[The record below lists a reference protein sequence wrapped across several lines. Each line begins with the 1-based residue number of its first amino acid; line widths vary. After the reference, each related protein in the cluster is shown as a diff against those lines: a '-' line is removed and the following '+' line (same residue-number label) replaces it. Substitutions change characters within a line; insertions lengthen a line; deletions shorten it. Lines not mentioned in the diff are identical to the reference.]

1 MGLVSALKKSV
12 VVHMLIA
19 YIFLASGIICN
30 IFQAAGYLLIRPYS
44 LTAYRKLAAF
54 FTNMHWSQLVFL
66 NEWWAGSEV
75 TVYSSDEQWQEHF
88 GKETAVIVMNHH
100 YEVDFLHGWTL
111 CERLQVLG
119 TSRALIKES
128 VKYLPVV
135 GWSMFFIEFLFL
147 KRDYEEDKRTI
158 VKQLKELRNY
168 PDYFWLLLFCEGTRF
183 TAEKH
188 QKSMEVARNKGVPE
202 LKHHL
207 LPRTR
212 GFLLCAQGIREYIPA
227 FYDVEIHF
235 PNGSPE
241 PTLMGL
247 LKGEAQH
254 AHIYV
259 RRIPTEE
266 VPEEESACAEYCH
279 ELYRIKDKN
288 FEYFEQNGVFPDKV
302 REIPRRP
309 YTLLIFTF
317 WSVLL
322 VVPLMKYLV
331 GLVLS
336 GSTFMIAGVV
346 LGGVLVSLLLQKMME
361 VTQISKGSS
370 YGHTKDNDKK
380 KE

>member
-66 NEWWAGSEV
+66 NEWWAGS
-75 TVYSSDEQWQEHF
+75 TINMYGTDADIGRI
-88 GKETAVIVMNHH
+88 GKENAVLLMNHK
-100 YEVDFLHGWTL
+100 YETDMISGWTV
-111 CERLQVLG
+111 CERFGCLG

>member
-1 MGLVSALKKSV
+1 MGLVSALKQFV
-12 VVHMLIA
+12 VVHILIA
-19 YIFLASGIICN
+19 YVFIVSGIICN
-30 IFQAAGYLLIRPYS
+30 IFQAAGYLLLRPIS

-66 NEWWAGSEV
+66 NEWWAGS
-75 TVYSSDEQWQEHF
+75 TINMYGTDADIGRI
-88 GKETAVIVMNHH
+88 GKENAVLLMNHK
-100 YEVDFLHGWTL
+100 YETDMISGWTV
-111 CERLQVLG
+111 CERFGCLG

-135 GWSMFFIEFLFL
+135 GWTMFFIEFLFL

-158 VKQLKELRNY
+158 VKQLKELQNY
-168 PDYFWLLLFCEGTRF
+168 PDNFWLLLFCEGTRF

-188 QKSMEVARNKGVPE
+188 EKSMEVARKKGVPE

-235 PNGSPE
+235 PNGSAE

-266 VPEEESACAEYCH
+266 VPEDEDACAEYCH
-279 ELYRIKDKN
+279 ELYRIKDRN
-288 FEYFEQNGVFPDKV
+288 FEYFEQNGRFPDKV

-309 YTLLIFTF
+309 YTLIIIIF

-322 VVPLMKYLV
+322 VVPLIKYLV
-331 GLVLS
+331 GVVMS
-336 GSTFMIAGVV
+336 GSTLMIAGVIM
-346 LGGVLVSLLLQKMME
+346 GGVLVSLLLQKMME

-370 YGHTKDNDKK
+370 YGHTKGNDKK